1 MAAER
6 AKGSVNPVSKGAGPS
21 ASGNA
26 PEDQLRGGSSLSAA
40 INEARLWERHMALA
54 RHGATAKGGV
64 NRQALSAEDIAA
76 RRTMIDW
83 ARGLGLAVFGDELGN
98 FFIRMEGSRP
108 DLAPVLTG
116 SHLDSQPTGGKFDGV
131 YGVLAGFEVLEALRA
146 SGRTPLRPIEVV
158 SWMNEEG
165 SRFAPGMMG
174 SAGFAGQR
182 GVAEIVAVRDATQ
195 QSVADCLA
203 SLRLALPEVSM
214 RPLATPV
221 HAYIEAHIEQAP
233 VLEEHAVQ
241 IGVVTGIQ
249 GKRTFRVTVTGEE
262 SHAGT
267 TPHRR
272 RRDALLSAT
281 GMVQALERLCFD
293 PLDITRFTVGMMRVE
308 PNAPSVIPARVVFSI
323 DIRHQSSTRLIEL
336 GDAVAELCARHAG
349 SCGVKVE
356 ELSTAMSLEFPE
368 SIRADIEAA
377 AARLG
382 LTHMRLLSAAGHDA
396 RYLNDHCET
405 GMVFIPCLKGV
416 SHHESESATSAD
428 LAAGAR
434 VLAEV
439 VWLRANQAG

>member
-1 MAAER
+1 MTTDRAAT
-6 AKGSVNPVSKGAGPS
+6 SVPPVSPGAPASRFAPGAG
-21 ASGNA
+21 SGV
-26 PEDQLRGGSSLSAA
+26 AA
-40 INEARLWERHMALA
+40 AVSQARLWERHMALA

-64 NRQALSAEDIAA
+64 NRQALSSEDIEA
-76 RRTMIDW
+76 RRTMMAW
-83 ARGLGLAVFGDELGN
+83 AHALGFAVFGDELGN
-98 FFIRMEGSRP
+98 FFIRMEGRRP
-108 DLAPVLTG
+108 ELAPVLTG

-131 YGVLAGFEVLEALRA
+131 YGVLAGFEVLEAIRQ
-146 SGRTPLRPIEVV
+146 SGFTPLRPIEVV

-182 GVAEIVAVRDATQ
+182 SVAEIVAVRDSADL
-195 QSVADCLA
+195 SVADCLQA
-203 SLRLALPEVSM
+203 LRSALPEVAM
-214 RPLATPV
+214 RPLSMPV

-233 VLEEHAVQ
+233 VLEEHAIQ

-249 GKRTFRVTVTGEE
+249 GKRTFRVTVSGEE

-267 TPHRR
+267 TAHRR
-272 RRDALLSAT
+272 RRDALLAAT

-308 PNAPSVIPARVVFSI
+308 PNAPSVIPSRVVFSI
-323 DIRHQSSTRLIEL
+323 DIRHQSSERLIEL
-336 GDAVAELCARHAG
+336 GDAVPSLCASHQG
-349 SCGVKVE
+349 PCEVKVE
-356 ELSTAMSLEFPE
+356 ELSSALSLEFPE

-382 LTHMRLLSAAGHDA
+382 LSHMRLLSAAGHDA

-405 GMVFIPCLKGV
+405 GMIFIPCLKGV

-439 VWLRANQAG
+439 VWARANQAD